1 MTPVIAVD
9 GPTASGKGTL
19 ARRLAADLGFAYLD
33 TGSLYRATALRLT
46 RAGGDGSDVDDAVAA
61 AVGITAAD
69 LADPALRD
77 EATGNMASRIA
88 ALQPVRDALFAY
100 QQSFAANPPDG
111 AAGAVLDGRDIGTVV
126 CPKATAKLFVTA
138 TAAARAARR
147 HAELAA
153 RGSEVSL
160 AGVLQDLRAR
170 DERDTNRALSP
181 LRPAADADL
190 LDTTELDIEA
200 AFFAA
205 RKLVT
210 ARLELRAHTPE

>member
-1 MTPVIAVD
+1 MTMVVAVD

-33 TGSLYRATALRLT
+33 TGGLYRATALRLI
-46 RAGGDGSDVDDAVAA
+46 RDGGDGSDVEAAVAA
-61 AVGITAAD
+61 ARDITPGD
-69 LADPALRD
+69 LSDPALRE
-77 EATGNMASRIA
+77 EATGNMASKVA
-88 ALQPVRDALFAY
+88 ALQPVRDALFAF
-100 QQSFAANPPDG
+100 QQTFAATPPDG

-126 CPKATAKLFVTA
+126 CPDATAKLFVTA

-147 HAELAA
+147 HAELVA
-153 RGSEVSL
+153 RGTGVTLEN
-160 AGVLQDLRAR
+160 VLQDLRAR
-170 DERDTNRALSP
+170 DERDMNRATSP
-181 LRPAADADL
+181 LKPAADADL

-210 ARLELRAHTPE
+210 ARLERQA